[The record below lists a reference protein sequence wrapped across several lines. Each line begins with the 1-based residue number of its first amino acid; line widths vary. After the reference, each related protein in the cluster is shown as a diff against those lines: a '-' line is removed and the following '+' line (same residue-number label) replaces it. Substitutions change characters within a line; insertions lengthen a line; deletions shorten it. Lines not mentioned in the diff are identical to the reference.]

1 MNLNDIRSLFLDF
14 FVKKGHQKVSSSPLV
29 LQNDPTL
36 LFTNAGMVQFKNY
49 FTGVEVPKFNTAT
62 SAQKCLRA
70 GGKHNDL
77 ENVGYTGRH
86 HTFFEML
93 GNFSFGDYFKEEA
106 ILYAWEFVTKQL
118 ALNPQKLYFT
128 VYHEDSEAYNLWKKI
143 SGLSED
149 RIIKIDTSDNFW
161 AMGDTGPCGPCS
173 EIFYDYGEA
182 VSGGLPGTPQQD
194 GDRYVEVWNLVFM
207 QYETLPDGTRVKLP
221 KPCVDTGM
229 GLERVASVMQGFT
242 DNYHID
248 LFKTLIDNSK
258 HICGMGQ
265 ASDSSK
271 AHRVVADHLRACS
284 FLIADGVLPSNEG
297 RGYVLRRIIRRAV
310 RYIHGLG
317 VKDIVFY
324 KMVDKLVELMGKSY
338 PELVTASKLI
348 KSTLQMEEG
357 KFRKTIDQGM
367 KHLSESI
374 KGISSGGVLDGVVAF
389 KLYDTYGFP
398 LDLTLDILKERG
410 LELDHKSFEEAMQAQ
425 KDRARKAWKGDEE
438 YQKQDAAYW
447 LALEER
453 LGKTE
458 FIGYDSSHTDSK
470 ILAIIQNGQELES
483 ASEGKALIIL
493 DKTPF
498 YAESGGQ
505 IGDKGSL
512 SDSVVLD
519 TQKHGNDLFIHEVDL
534 KETLSMGNTVH
545 VSVDNDS
552 RGLIKA
558 NHSATHLL
566 HHALRAKF
574 GEHVVQ
580 KGSLVDDIK
589 LRFDFTHQSAITQE
603 ELHDVEMSV
612 NKMIFSN
619 FSISVKKMPRDD
631 AMKQGAMALFGEK
644 YQDEVRVVSMGS
656 SVELCGGTHVND
668 TSEIGVFKIIS
679 EESISSGVRR
689 IVAITG
695 VKAMQYCNS
704 QINILGDVAKHLKVG
719 VNDLKD
725 NIIQLQGK
733 VSDLNKKLEK
743 FQIEAIIQALDVPVK
758 VGNEDFIFV
767 QFSDIEPK
775 LYKPLVEKISQK
787 YIDTNVICIFKV
799 YEKLSIIAK
808 AFKNSNIFDA
818 GNFVKSLCELIGGR
832 GGGSK
837 YFAQGGCALNSEVMK
852 LSNKELRQKIV
863 ELLSAK

>member
-14 FVKKGHQKVSSSPLV
+14 FIKKGHEKVNSSPLV
-29 LQNDPTL
+29 PQNDPTL

-49 FTGVEVPKFNTAT
+49 FTGMEVPKFTTAT

-106 ILYAWEFVTKQL
+106 ILHAWEFVTKCL
-118 ALNPQKLYFT
+118 ALDPQKLYFT
-128 VYHEDSEAYNLWKKI
+128 VYHEDDEAYNLWKKI
-143 SGLSED
+143 SGLSD
-149 RIIKIDTSDNFW
+149 SKIIKINTSDNFW
-161 AMGDTGPCGPCS
+161 AMGETGPCGPCS
-173 EIFYDYGEA
+173 EIFYDYGES

-207 QYETLPDGTRVKLP
+207 QYETLSDGTRIKLP

-229 GLERVASVMQGFT
+229 GLERITSVMQGFT

-248 LFKTLIDNSK
+248 LFKALINNSKRICGVDNSY
-258 HICGMGQ
+258 
-265 ASDSSK
+265 SSK

-317 VKDIVFY
+317 VNDVVFY
-324 KMVDKLVELMGKSY
+324 KMVDKLVELMGESY
-338 PELVTASKLI
+338 PELVTANKLI
-348 KSTLQMEEG
+348 KSTLQAEEG

-367 KHLSESI
+367 KHFLESI
-374 KGISSGGVLDGVVAF
+374 KGISSGGILDGVVAF

-398 LDLTLDILKERG
+398 LDLTLDILRERG
-410 LELDHKSFEEAMQAQ
+410 LELDHKSFEESMQAQ
-425 KDRARKAWKGDEE
+425 KDRARKAWKGDKE
-438 YQKQDAAYW
+438 YQKQDDSYW
-447 LALEER
+447 LSLEER
-453 LGKTE
+453 LGETE
-458 FIGYDSSHTDSK
+458 FVGYSSSKSDSK
-470 ILAIIQNGQELES
+470 ILAIIQNGQEVES
-483 ASEGKALIIL
+483 VFEGKAFIIF

-505 IGDKGSL
+505 IGDKGML
-512 SDSVVLD
+512 SDSTVLD
-519 TQKHGNDLFIHEVDL
+519 TQKCGNNLFVHEVDVKEAL
-534 KETLSMGNTVH
+534 KLGNVVHLSVN
-545 VSVDNDS
+545 NDS
-552 RGLIKA
+552 RSLIKA

-580 KGSLVDDIK
+580 KGSLVDDAK
-589 LRFDFTHQSAITQE
+589 LRFDFTHQSSITQD
-603 ELHDVEMSV
+603 ELNDIELRV

-619 FSISVKKMPRDD
+619 TSVSVKNMLRDD

-644 YQDEVRVVSMGS
+644 YQDEVRVVSMGA
-656 SVELCGGTHVND
+656 SVELCGGTHVES
-668 TSEIGVFKIIS
+668 TGEIGVFKIIS

-689 IVAITG
+689 IVASTG
-695 VKAMQYCNS
+695 IRAMRYCNS
-704 QINILGDVAKHLKVG
+704 QINVLNDVAKHLKVG
-719 VNDLKD
+719 ASDIKE
-725 NIIQLQGK
+725 NIIQLQSR
-733 VSDLNKKLEK
+733 VSDLNKKLER
-743 FQIEAIIQALDVPVK
+743 FQIEGIIQTLDTPINI
-758 VGNEDFIFV
+758 GGESFMFV
-767 QFSDIEPK
+767 QLSDIESK
-775 LYKPLVEKISQK
+775 LYKVLAEKISQK
-787 YIDTNVICIFKV
+787 HINANVICIFKV
-799 YEKLSIIAK
+799 PEKLSVVAK
-808 AFKNSNIFDA
+808 AFKHSKLFDA
-818 GNFVKSLCELIGGR
+818 GNFVKSLCNVIGGR

-837 YFAQGGCALNSEVMK
+837 HFAQGGCALDPKAVQ
-852 LSNKELRQKIV
+852 LSDKELKQKVID
-863 ELLSAK
+863 LLSVK